1 MFRLSKLTDYAI
13 VLLSYLMRSNQ
24 PRTARDLAE
33 LAGLP
38 HPTASKVLKM
48 LARADLLVSVRG
60 QRGGY
65 ELAMAPREISVMQM
79 ISAIEGPLAITE
91 CSTHQPNPCELEP
104 SCPVSS
110 NWKKISEK
118 VASALD
124 EMTLADMVE
133 PQFPIDPLTQ
143 LPTRRKLDLAR
154 S

>member
-13 VLLSYLMRSNQ
+13 VLLSYLMRSNH

-65 ELAMAPREISVMQM
+65 ELAMAPREISVTRM
-79 ISAIEGPLAITE
+79 ISAIEGPLAMTE
-91 CSTHQPNPCELEP
+91 CSAHQPTSCDLEP

-133 PQFPIDPLTQ
+133 PQLPIDTLTQ
-143 LPTRRKLDLAR
+143 LPTRRKLDLGR